1 MDYQEPSLPR
11 LLCVLTRGRNSHRV
25 KPRRLPSS
33 ATLVCCLRRALCRKS
48 QDAASVG
55 AGSSGSGGVVTTATT
70 VSVGGVMN
78 GGGHNSS
85 NGGELHKRAGS
96 RVPSAFSNH
105 GYNHAGYYPLQPVAY
120 SPAHAAPNTVQY
132 QRTPHGSVYSSYT
145 PHSQFYHHE
154 HQHHHHSAGTASD
167 ITQLTAHNPITAPP
181 GSAYTNS
188 SSSQGATSQGGASVP
203 RPYTPPSSSK
213 SGRSGRSNN
222 STSVT
227 YSHGPDR
234 VALPVHL

>member
-1 MDYQEPSLPR
+1 METMKISLYFP
-11 LLCVLTRGRNSHRV
+11 
-25 KPRRLPSS
+25 
-33 ATLVCCLRRALCRKS
+33 
-48 QDAASVG
+48 
-55 AGSSGSGGVVTTATT
+55 
-70 VSVGGVMN
+70 
-78 GGGHNSS
+78 
-85 NGGELHKRAGS
+85 GS

-120 SPAHAAPNTVQY
+120 SPAHPPPNAMH
-132 QRTPHGSVYSSYT
+132 QRTPHGSLYSSYT
-145 PHSQFYHHE
+145 PHSQHH
-154 HQHHHHSAGTASD
+154 HHHHHHHSAGTASD
-167 ITQLTAHNPITAPP
+167 ITQLTAHHPITAPP

-188 SSSQGATSQGGASVP
+188 SSSQGGATSHGAASVP

-227 YSHGPDR
+227 YSQGVDR